1 MPLRACALL
10 PYKNVSD
17 RCKTHVRWGEFSVYR
32 FDIYISFFILFLFL
46 FYSMREQSRMMEEDL
61 LFGTNLL
68 THLVASILCLTTVNI
83 CIGYD
88 FSKHVRTQFK

>member
-46 FYSMREQSRMMEEDL
+46 QYEGAVQDDGRGPAIWDKFAHTFGNFES
-61 LFGTNLL
+61 LFNHG
-68 THLVASILCLTTVNI
+68 
-83 CIGYD
+83 
-88 FSKHVRTQFK
+88 